1 MRNQEYLVGASK
13 IDMKILRRLGMDFY
27 LDGEVLY
34 KRSSDKTLLRC
45 LNEDKARN
53 TLREVHKGIWSTHA
67 SGHVTAG
74 KIQRASYFM
83 ITLERDCIDY
93 VRKCY
98 MCQV

>member
-34 KRSSDKTLLRC
+34 KRSSDRTLLRC

-53 TLREVHKGIWSTHA
+53 TLREVHEGI
-67 SGHVTAG
+67 
-74 KIQRASYFM
+74 
-83 ITLERDCIDY
+83 
-93 VRKCY
+93 
-98 MCQV
+98 